1 MVIIKKGE
9 AMKTPRKKNKKM
21 QFRKVKVGFKDK
33 YPEIDC
39 YIDDAAIVADQ
50 KAKLV
55 GSDKEWN
62 FWFMSAMDD
71 ALSRVGLRVL

>member
-1 MVIIKKGE
+1 
-9 AMKTPRKKNKKM
+9 MKTPRKKNKKM
-21 QFRKVKVGFKDK
+21 QFKKIKGDGDNPIDH
-33 YPEIDC
+33 YPEIDEF
-39 YIDDAAIVADQ
+39 IPEAERIADQ

-55 GSDKEWN
+55 NSNEKWN